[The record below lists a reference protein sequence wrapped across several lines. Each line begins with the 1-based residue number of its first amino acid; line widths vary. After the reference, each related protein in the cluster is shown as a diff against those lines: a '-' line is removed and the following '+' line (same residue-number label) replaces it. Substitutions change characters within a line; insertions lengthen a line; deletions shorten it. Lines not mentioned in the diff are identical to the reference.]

1 MDIVAT
7 REEMLKALE
16 VIVYNDVS
24 ENPEIGEQLAQNI
37 SFNLSNI
44 IYEDLA
50 QALNQ
55 VKANGNR

>member
-7 REEMLKALE
+7 KEEMLKALE

-44 IYEDLA
+44 IYEDLTL
-50 QALNQ
+50 ALNRI
-55 VKANGNR
+55 KADGKR